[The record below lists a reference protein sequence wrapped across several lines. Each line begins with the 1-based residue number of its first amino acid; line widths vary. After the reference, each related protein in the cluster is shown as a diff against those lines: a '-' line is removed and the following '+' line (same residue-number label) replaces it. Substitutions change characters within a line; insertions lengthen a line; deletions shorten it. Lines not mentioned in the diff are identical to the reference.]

1 MISRIGSGFDVS
13 AIARARQVESAP
25 AARNS
30 SEARQAGAQ
39 AAAAVRI
46 GAEGRARAAASA
58 AEARAAAAAP
68 RERPELE
75 ELTRAAARLPDVQS
89 LRPFA
94 DVASPHV
101 STEELRERLA
111 RAQLEQ

>member
-1 MISRIGSGFDVS
+1 MISRIGSGFDVP
-13 AIARARQVESAP
+13 AIKRVRQVESGA

-39 AAAAVRI
+39 AAAVVRI

-75 ELTRAAARLPDVQS
+75 ELTRVAAQLPDFHS
-89 LRPFA
+89 LRPLA
-94 DVASPHV
+94 ATPRV
-101 STEELRERLA
+101 SSEELRDRLV